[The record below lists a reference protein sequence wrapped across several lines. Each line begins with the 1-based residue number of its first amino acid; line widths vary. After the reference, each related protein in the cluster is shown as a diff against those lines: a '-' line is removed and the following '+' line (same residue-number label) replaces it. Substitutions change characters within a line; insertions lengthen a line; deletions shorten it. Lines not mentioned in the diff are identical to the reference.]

1 MGSDNGS
8 KKVKAKSGKTGC
20 CTYCAA
26 IVLVLAMALGAYLGP
41 MKLGQIPY
49 QIQQGVGAFHSLMT
63 IPQQELDDFI
73 DSFSVFER
81 DSDAFYENKEE
92 DFKKIRAYYKVLNR
106 LCSLG
111 NVEKMYIAPI
121 LDPKLG
127 NVENQLIFERG
138 FADELGVKSGGKLLE
153 AGCGRGRITHTV
165 TSHTGAHVTAFN
177 IDGSQLVIAGKYA
190 EETNLQPR
198 PTFVE
203 HNMNDRFPFPDNHFD
218 GFYQVQ
224 AMTYAADLTSVMC
237 NISRVIKPGAKI
249 SLLDGV
255 AKDAYDR
262 TNPEHRRLLIG
273 TREVTGFGAL
283 HHYSVWNKAVEACG
297 MKILSSREASLGGK
311 QGPLILQE
319 FRHFTVAKFFVD
331 ALVKIGVLPHH
342 LSILMERFMR
352 HNVDYIEMDDKLML
366 TTSWHII
373 AQKL

>member
-1 MGSDNGS
+1 
-8 KKVKAKSGKTGC
+8 
-20 CTYCAA
+20 
-26 IVLVLAMALGAYLGP
+26 
-41 MKLGQIPY
+41 
-49 QIQQGVGAFHSLMT
+49 
-63 IPQQELDDFI
+63 LDDFV

-81 DSDAFYENKEE
+81 DSDDFYENKEE
-92 DFKKIRAYYKVLNR
+92 DFKKIKAYYKVLNR

-127 NVENQLIFERG
+127 NFENQLIFEHG

-153 AGCGRGRITHTV
+153 AGCGRGRITHTIA
-165 TSHTGAHVTAFN
+165 SRTGAHVTAFN
-177 IDGSQLVIAGKYA
+177 IDESQLVIANKFA
-190 EETNLQPR
+190 EETDLQPR

-203 HNMNDRFPFPDNHFD
+203 HNMNDKFPFPDNHFD

-224 AMTYAADLTSVMC
+224 AMTYAANLTSVIC

-262 TNPEHRRLLIG
+262 NNPEHRRLLIG

-283 HHYSVWNKAVEACG
+283 YHYGLWNQAVEDCG
-297 MKILSSREASLGGK
+297 MKLISSKEASLGGK

-319 FRHFTVAKFFVD
+319 FRHFSMAKFFVD
-331 ALVKIGVLPHH
+331 LLVKIGVLPYH
-342 LSILMERFMR
+342 LNILMERFMR
-352 HNVDYIEMDDKLML
+352 HIEDYVEMDDKLML